1 MAKLSH
7 KILVVAAFPLI
18 FELTILSVL
27 LALSARLE
35 TARREEAH
43 AREMATHLNRLNAL
57 QIERATALLIR
68 HADKQNRDALTRESN
83 HYVDLMEAECKAA
96 EAQPDLTQVE
106 KNKLRK
112 MRELTAHISD
122 SYAAA
127 TKQNS
132 DEDGIARGLLVAG
145 LESDMRKL
153 SSLAQ
158 TVSDERPD
166 KVAASRDM
174 FVQYEGELRA
184 VIYVA
189 AIISVLAAIS
199 MTYWLY
205 TSTSVRLSLLLEN
218 TKRMAAGAAPKG
230 GLQGSDEIAQVNSL
244 YLHLHQSLIELREKE
259 RALLDSAQDVLCAID
274 SELRITEINE
284 AVTRLIGA
292 DAEDVVGRRVIEL
305 VVPADQKKLLEAL
318 NEGSASE
325 GPHLLE
331 LQLVTEAGE
340 TVASEWAVTISA
352 DGDYA
357 YAVIHDISARKEI
370 ERIKRDF
377 RSIVSH
383 DLRNPLA
390 NMRLT
395 LELVAVEGAC
405 GEVAAEAKE
414 ELQNVLGGLNRLLV
428 LINNLLDM
436 EKLDFLP
443 ESVRKVEVSCG
454 AILDDALLSV
464 GALVRQK
471 KITIDCTVDRDMVV
485 YCESEKIVQVLV
497 NLLSKSIK
505 QSPLGGRIRLFVGEN
520 KGQVKF
526 EVEDSA
532 ECLPE
537 DQLEK
542 MFDRQSPGM
551 DLAICKHVVSL
562 HGGTI
567 GARNVQPRG
576 RTFWFKIPS
585 GV

>member
-35 TARREEAH
+35 IARREEAH
-43 AREMATHLNRLNAL
+43 AREMAMHLNRLNTL
-57 QIERATALLIR
+57 QMERATALLIR
-68 HADKQNRDALTRESN
+68 HADGQDREALYEESK
-83 HYVDLMEAECKAA
+83 HYVELAEAEMKAA
-96 EAQPDLTQVE
+96 EAQPDLTASERQ
-106 KNKLRK
+106 KLAK
-112 MRELTAHISD
+112 MRDLTAHISQAYGNVT
-122 SYAAA
+122 SKTSSA
-127 TKQNS
+127 
-132 DEDGIARGLLVAG
+132 DGIARGLLIAG
-145 LESDMRKL
+145 LERDMRSL
-153 SSLAQ
+153 STLAQ

-166 KVAASRDM
+166 NVAASRDM
-174 FVQYEGELRA
+174 FVRYESELRA
-184 VIYVA
+184 AIYVA
-189 AIISVLAAIS
+189 AIISVLAAAG

-205 TSTSVRLSLLLEN
+205 TSTSMRLSLLLEN
-218 TKRMAAGAAPKG
+218 TKRVAAGAAPKG
-230 GLQGSDEIAQVNSL
+230 DLEGADEIAQVNSL
-244 YLHLHQSLIELREKE
+244 YLHLHRSLLELREKE
-259 RALLDSAQDVLCAID
+259 RALLDSAKDVLCAID

-284 AVTRLIGA
+284 AVTRLIGSDA
-292 DAEDVVGRRVIEL
+292 DDVVGRRVIDL
-305 VVPADQKKLLEAL
+305 VVPADQKKLLSAL
-318 NEGSASE
+318 AHGTSAQAA
-325 GPHLLE
+325 PLLE
-331 LQLVTEAGE
+331 LQLVTQGGE
-340 TVASEWAVTISA
+340 SIASEWAVTRSA

-405 GEVAAEAKE
+405 GAVADEAKE

-443 ESVRKVEVSCG
+443 DSVRKVEVSCG

-471 KITIDCTVDRDMVV
+471 TITIDCTVDRDMTIF
-485 YCESEKIVQVLV
+485 CESEKIVQVLV

-505 QSPLGGRIRLFVGEN
+505 QSTVGGRIRLFVGEN

-526 EVEDSA
+526 EVEDSG

-537 DQLEK
+537 DQLER
-542 MFDRQSPGM
+542 MFDRQSAGM
-551 DLAICKHVVSL
+551 DLAICKHVVTL

-576 RTFWFKIPS
+576 RTFWFKIPAQ
-585 GV
+585 G